1 MKILVSGKNSQI
13 GREFFKITKDSKNKY
28 IFKNSVSMNLLDE
41 AIVRNTILDIKP
53 DIIINFSAFTEV
65 DNCETEK
72 NKAYKINAIAPG
84 IMASAASTIN
94 AILIH
99 ISTDYIFGK
108 GNTGPFNYNSDVN
121 PENYYGL
128 SKLDGEKAILNLNS
142 KSIIIRTA
150 SVFSG
155 FGNNFVKTISKKVL
169 SGSDVDVINNQMI
182 SVTYARDIATAIK
195 DLLEKNIL
203 FNSKKNTP
211 LVFHYTNN
219 GYTNWY
225 DLAVFIS
232 KELKEKG
239 SKIGVVRP
247 ISSSEWASKAIR
259 PADSRLCLD
268 YHVLDSLNIKVF
280 DWHER
285 VSQVLHELYQSEGK
299 KND

>member
-28 IFKNSVSMNLLDE
+28 IFKDSASMNLLDE
-41 AIVRNTILDIKP
+41 AIVSNTILEIKP

-84 IMASAASTIN
+84 VMASAASTIN

-108 GNTGPFNYNSDVN
+108 DNAGPFNFNSDVN
-121 PENYYGL
+121 PVNYYGL
-128 SKLDGEKAILNLNS
+128 SKLDGEKAILKLNS

-150 SVFSG
+150 SVFSV
-155 FGNNFVKTISKKVL
+155 FGSNFVKTISKK
-169 SGSDVDVINNQMI
+169 MI
-182 SVTYARDIATAIK
+182 SVTYARDIAIAVK

-232 KELKEKG
+232 KELGEKG
-239 SKIGVVRP
+239 GKIGIVRP
-247 ISSSEWASKAIR
+247 ISSSEWVSKAIR

-268 YHVLDSLNIKVF
+268 YHLLDSLNIKVF

>member
-1 MKILVSGKNSQI
+1 MNDIEDDIARWYIIHAYSGHEERVKKNLEQRI
-13 GREFFKITKDSKNKY
+13 ET
-28 IFKNSVSMNLLDE
+28 
-41 AIVRNTILDIKP
+41 LDIK
-53 DIIINFSAFTEV
+53 D
-65 DNCETEK
+65 K
-72 NKAYKINAIAPG
+72 
-84 IMASAASTIN
+84 
-94 AILIH
+94 
-99 ISTDYIFGK
+99 
-108 GNTGPFNYNSDVN
+108 
-121 PENYYGL
+121 
-128 SKLDGEKAILNLNS
+128 ILNVVVPTEDEIEI
-142 KSIIIRTA
+142 KSGVR
-150 SVFSG
+150 
-155 FGNNFVKTISKKVL
+155 KTISKKVV

-182 SVTYARDIATAIK
+182 SVTYARDIAIAVK

-232 KELKEKG
+232 KELGEKG
-239 SKIGVVRP
+239 GKIGIVRP
-247 ISSSEWASKAIR
+247 ISSSEWVSKAIR

-268 YHVLDSLNIKVF
+268 YHLLDSLNIKVF